1 MIIIIKSLLLLLL
14 VALFA
19 VPVVL
24 VVTGIEPAP
33 LLQPGKSLSHEDI
46 ERIKGLLRQHDPR
59 RLKQDEARTLALTE
73 RDLNL
78 LLNYS
83 MARTL
88 DINSRVDLY
97 PASVGVSLTYRLPEK
112 YSGNY
117 LNASARLSPAADGM
131 RVDSLDIGRLTIPGW
146 LLNPVLQFL
155 HANMLERYDE
165 YGAMT
170 QAIREIRV
178 NEGQVVVVYQWQPE
192 LAAHLK
198 SRGYGLLFSTE
209 DKARVLAYHNKLNRI
224 AAELDSRR
232 VSLEKVLLPLFE
244 LAGLRSD
251 VRGNLQAE
259 NRAMLLTLAMYVL
272 GVDVGRFVDVPPAS
286 RQRRMYLT
294 VLNRHDLAQ
303 HFTVSAALTVS
314 AGGGLANAV
323 GLFKELDD
331 SRDGTGFSFDD
342 LLADRA
348 GVRLAE
354 LATGTDQQARLL
366 QQRMSNQLSE
376 DDFMPSIENLPPSI
390 MELEFKQKYR
400 DLDSEKYR
408 MVDDEIEKR
417 ILRCRVYLP
426 AEQGDDRALLMP
438 VPVVAG
444 YDYSG
449 FLLQFP

>member
-1 MIIIIKSLLLLLL
+1 VIIIIKSLLVLLL

-24 VVTGIEPAP
+24 VVTGIEPTP
-33 LLQPGKSLSHEDI
+33 LIQSGKSLSHEDI
-46 ERIKGLLRQHDPR
+46 ERIKRLLRQHDPR
-59 RLKQDEARTLALTE
+59 RLKQDEVRTLALSE

-83 MARTL
+83 MAHSL

-117 LNASARLSPAADGM
+117 LNASARLSPAADSM
-131 RVDSLDIGRLTIPGW
+131 RVDSLEIGRLTIPGW
-146 LLNPVLQFL
+146 LLNPVLRFL
-155 HANMLERYDE
+155 HTNMLEKFDE
-165 YGAMT
+165 YGAVM
-170 QAIREIRV
+170 QAIGEIRV
-178 NEGQVVVVYQWQPE
+178 NEDQVVVVYQWQPE
-192 LAAHLK
+192 LAARLK
-198 SRGYGLLFSTE
+198 SRGYGLLFSVA
-209 DKARVLAYHNKLNRI
+209 DKARVLAYHNELNRI
-224 AAELDSRR
+224 AGELASRR
-232 VSLEKVLLPLFE
+232 ISLEKVFPPLFE

-251 VRGNLQAE
+251 DQGDPQAE

-272 GVDVGRFVDVPPAS
+272 GIDVRRFVDVPVRS
-286 RQRRMYLT
+286 RQRRMYLSI
-294 VLNRHDLAQ
+294 LDRHDLAQ

-314 AGGGLANAV
+314 AGGGLANAI

-331 SRDGTGFSFDD
+331 SRGGTGFSFDD

-354 LATGTDQQARLL
+354 LATGNEQQARLL
-366 QQRMSNQLSE
+366 QQRMSNELSE
-376 DDFMPSIENLPPSI
+376 SDFMPSIDKLPPSI
-390 MELEFKQKYR
+390 MELEFKRKYR

-417 ILRCRVYLP
+417 ILRCRVYQP
-426 AEQGDDRALLMP
+426 A
-438 VPVVAG
+438 
-444 YDYSG
+444 
-449 FLLQFP
+449 

>member
-1 MIIIIKSLLLLLL
+1 MFVIIKSLLVLLLIALL
-14 VALFA
+14 VI
-19 VPVVL
+19 PVVF
-24 VVTGIEPAP
+24 VVSGVEQTP
-33 LLQPGKSLSHEDI
+33 LIQSGKSLSHEDV
-46 ERIKGLLRQHDPR
+46 ERIKQLLRLHDPR
-59 RLKQDEARTLALTE
+59 RLKHGGIRTLALSE

-83 MARTL
+83 MASTL
-88 DINSRVDLY
+88 GINSRVDLY
-97 PASVGVSLTYRLPEK
+97 PASVGVSLTYRLPQK

-117 LNASARLSPAADGM
+117 VNASARLSPTADSM
-131 RVDSLDIGRLTIPGW
+131 RIDALKIGRLSLPGW

-155 HANMLERYDE
+155 HAHMLEEFAE
-165 YGAMT
+165 YRTVM
-170 QAIREIRV
+170 QAVGEIRV
-178 NEGQVVVVYQWQPE
+178 NEERVVVVYQWHPE
-192 LAAHLK
+192 LAARLK

-209 DKARVLAYHNKLNRI
+209 DKARVLAYYNKLNRL
-224 AAELDSRR
+224 AGEQASHR
-232 VSLEKVLLPLFE
+232 VSLEKVFPPLFK
-244 LAGLRSD
+244 LAGLRAD
-251 VRGNLQAE
+251 ERGDLQAE

-272 GVDVGRFVDVPPAS
+272 GVDVGRFVDVPPAP
-286 RQRRMYLT
+286 RPRRMYLT

-314 AGGGLANAV
+314 AGGGLANAI

-354 LATGTDQQARLL
+354 QATGTAPQVRLL
-366 QQRMSNQLSE
+366 LQRMNGQLSE
-376 DDFMPSIENLPPSI
+376 ADFMPSIDRLPPSI

-417 ILRCRVYLP
+417 ILHCSIYQP
-426 AEQGDDRALLMP
+426 A
-438 VPVVAG
+438 
-444 YDYSG
+444 
-449 FLLQFP
+449 

>member
-1 MIIIIKSLLLLLL
+1 MIIIIKSLLVLLL

-24 VVTGIEPAP
+24 VMTGIEPAP
-33 LLQPGKSLSHEDI
+33 LIQPGKSLSHEDV
-46 ERIKGLLRQHDPR
+46 ERIKSLLKHHDPR
-59 RLKQDEARTLALTE
+59 RLRQDEVRTLALSE

-83 MARTL
+83 VARTL

-97 PASVGVSLTYRLPEK
+97 PAGVGVSLTYRLPEK

-117 LNASARLSPAADGM
+117 LNVSASLSPAADSM
-131 RVDSLDIGRLTIPGW
+131 RVDSLEIGRLTIPGW

-155 HANMLERYDE
+155 HASMLERFDE
-165 YGAMT
+165 YGAVMR
-170 QAIREIRV
+170 AIGEIRV
-178 NEGQVVVVYQWQPE
+178 NEDQVVVVYQWQPE
-192 LAAHLK
+192 LAARLK
-198 SRGYGLLFSTE
+198 SSGYGLLFSVE
-209 DKARVLAYHNKLNRI
+209 DKARVLAYHNELNRI
-224 AAELDSRR
+224 AGELAGHR
-232 VSLEKVLLPLFE
+232 VSLDKVLPSMFG

-251 VRGNLQAE
+251 DQGDPQAE

-272 GVDVGRFVDVPPAS
+272 GIDVGRFVDVPVGS

-294 VLNRHDLAQ
+294 ILDRHDLVQ
-303 HFTVSAALTVS
+303 HFTVSVALTVS
-314 AGGGLANAV
+314 AGGGLANAI

-366 QQRMSNQLSE
+366 QQRMSNELSE
-376 DDFMPSIENLPPSI
+376 SDFMPSIENLPPSI
-390 MELEFKQKYR
+390 MELEFKRKYR

-408 MVDDEIEKR
+408 MVDDEIKKR
-417 ILRCRVYLP
+417 ILRCSIYQP
-426 AEQGDDRALLMP
+426 A
-438 VPVVAG
+438 
-444 YDYSG
+444 
-449 FLLQFP
+449 

>member
-1 MIIIIKSLLLLLL
+1 MIIIIKSLLVLLL
-14 VALFA
+14 VTLFA
-19 VPVVL
+19 IPVVL
-24 VVTGIEPAP
+24 VVAGFEPTP
-33 LLQPGKSLSHEDI
+33 LIQPGKSLSHEDV
-46 ERIKGLLRQHDPR
+46 ERIKRLLRQHDPR
-59 RLKQDEARTLALTE
+59 RLKQDEVRTLALSE

-97 PASVGVSLTYRLPEK
+97 PDSVGVSLTYRLPEK

-117 LNASARLSPAADGM
+117 LNVSARLSPEADSM
-131 RVDSLDIGRLTIPGW
+131 RVDSFEIGRLTIPGW

-155 HANMLERYDE
+155 HANMLERFDG
-165 YGAMT
+165 YGAVM
-170 QAIREIRV
+170 QAIGEIRV
-178 NEGQVVVVYQWQPE
+178 NEDQVVVVYQWQPE
-192 LAAHLK
+192 LAVRLK

-209 DKARVLAYHNKLNRI
+209 DKARVLAYYNKLNRI
-224 AAELDSRR
+224 AGELASHR
-232 VSLEKVLLPLFE
+232 VSLEKVFPPLFE

-251 VRGNLQAE
+251 DRGDLQAE

-272 GVDVGRFVDVPPAS
+272 GVDVGRFVDVSPAS

-314 AGGGLANAV
+314 AGGGLANAA

-331 SRDGTGFSFDD
+331 SREGTGFSIDD

-366 QQRMSNQLSE
+366 QQRMSKQLSE
-376 DDFMPSIENLPPSI
+376 DDFMPSIENLPPGI
-390 MELEFKQKYR
+390 MELEFKRKYR
-400 DLDSEKYR
+400 DLDSLKYR

-417 ILRCRVYLP
+417 ILRCRIYQPV
-426 AEQGDDRALLMP
+426 EQGGNRVLLMP
-438 VPVVAG
+438 GPMVAG
-444 YDYSG
+444 YD
-449 FLLQFP
+449 